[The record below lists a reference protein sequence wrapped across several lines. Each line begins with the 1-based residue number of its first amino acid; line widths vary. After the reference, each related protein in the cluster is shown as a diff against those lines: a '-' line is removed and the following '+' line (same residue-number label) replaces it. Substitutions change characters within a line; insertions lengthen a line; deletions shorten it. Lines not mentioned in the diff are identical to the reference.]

1 MTSRIRL
8 LSLAASKCAI
18 LDLAASD
25 INTNTR
31 TVIVEIKQG
40 QFSNVMKFPRSYK
53 PVLGGK
59 GRSNSSLSINNY
71 FLLTGILSNW
81 TGIFNKKPTG
91 TGILAKS
98 WVGNGIATPPSGPS
112 WIFVDMHDT
121 SQLGSCNF
129 FSCDTMI
136 NLLH

>member
-59 GRSNSSLSINNY
+59 GRSNAI
-71 FLLTGILSNW
+71 
-81 TGIFNKKPTG
+81 
-91 TGILAKS
+91 
-98 WVGNGIATPPSGPS
+98 
-112 WIFVDMHDT
+112 
-121 SQLGSCNF
+121 
-129 FSCDTMI
+129 
-136 NLLH
+136 